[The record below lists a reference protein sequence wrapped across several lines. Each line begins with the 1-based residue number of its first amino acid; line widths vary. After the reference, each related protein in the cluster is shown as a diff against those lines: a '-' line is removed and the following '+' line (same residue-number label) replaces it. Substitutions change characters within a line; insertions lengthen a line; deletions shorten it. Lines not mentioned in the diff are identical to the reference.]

1 MSLSTIMTNYFLRHV
16 QVMLFS
22 LGQLWRQP
30 VASLMT
36 VTVIGIALA
45 LPAGLFVLQQNMTTV
60 SEQWDDSNQITLF
73 LNTDISQI
81 EGKQLSLDLK
91 KWPNIGQVQFQSAE
105 QSLAEFRQLSG
116 LGDLLDSLPKNPLP
130 AVIIVYP
137 AEDIVSPDAIGSLL
151 ARLEAMPQVDQAQL
165 DMEWLQRL
173 RSINKTIHRGISI
186 LGILLSLSVLL
197 IIGNTIRLAILS
209 RQSEI
214 KVMKLVGA
222 TDRFVRRPFLYTGFW
237 YGLLGGVLA
246 WITLMLTLSVISG
259 PIDELIAHYGSNF
272 DLQWFSVSMLTTLPS
287 IGVVLGAA
295 GAWLAVSRHIHMIE
309 PN

>member
-1 MSLSTIMTNYFLRHV
+1 MSMSTVLSNYFLRHI

-36 VTVIGIALA
+36 IMVIGIALA
-45 LPAGLFVLQQNMTTV
+45 LPAGLFVLQQNMTSV
-60 SEQWDDSNQITLF
+60 SEQWQSSNQITLF
-73 LNTDISQI
+73 LKAQVPHA
-81 EGKQLSLDLK
+81 EGDRLSKQLASWPEVDSVQYQSKQESLD
-91 KWPNIGQVQFQSAE
+91 
-105 QSLAEFRQLSG
+105 EFKSLSG
-116 LGDLLDSLPKNPLP
+116 LGELLDSLPDNPLP
-130 AVIIVYP
+130 AVIIVQP
-137 AEDIVSPDAIGSLL
+137 TEDIMANNAIQNLL
-151 ARLEAMPQVDQAQL
+151 TRLSSQAEVEQAQL

-173 RSINKTIHRGISI
+173 RSINKTIHRGITV
-186 LGILLSLSVLL
+186 LGTLLSLSVLL

-237 YGLLGGVLA
+237 YGFLGGLIA
-246 WITLMLTLSVISG
+246 WLTLLLALGTVSG
-259 PIDELIAHYGSNF
+259 PIDELISHYGSQF
-272 DLQWFSVSMLTTLPS
+272 ELQWFGGSMFVFLPT
-287 IGVVLGAA
+287 IAVLLGIA
-295 GAWLAVSRHIHMIE
+295 GAWVAVRRHLYMIE

>member
-1 MSLSTIMTNYFLRHV
+1 MTISTFITNYLLRHV

-36 VTVIGIALA
+36 ITVIGIALA
-45 LPAGLFVLQQNMTTV
+45 LPSGLFVLQQNMSSV

-73 LNTDISQI
+73 LGVAISQI
-81 EGKQLSLDLK
+81 EGKQLSLDLQ
-91 KWPNIGQVQFQSAE
+91 KWQSIDKVEFQSAD
-105 QSLAEFRQLSG
+105 QSLSEFRQLSG
-116 LGDLLDSLPKNPLP
+116 LGDVLDSLPKNPLP
-130 AVIIVYP
+130 AIIIVYP
-137 AEDIVSPDAIGSLL
+137 AADIVSPDAIGSLL
-151 ARLEAMPQVDQAQL
+151 ARLEAMPQVEQAQL

-173 RSINKTIHRGISI
+173 RSINSIIQRGISI
-186 LGILLSLSVLL
+186 LGLLLSLSVLL
-197 IIGNTIRLAILS
+197 VIGNTIRLAILS

-237 YGLLGGVLA
+237 YGLLGGLLA
-246 WITLMLTLSVISG
+246 WLTLTFAMTIISG
-259 PIDELIAHYGSNF
+259 PVNDLITHYGSNF
-272 DLQWFSVSMLTTLPS
+272 TLQWFSFTMLMTLPLV
-287 IGVVLGAA
+287 GVLLGTS